1 MEPHPTSA
9 LHASDS
15 ADASARPR
23 AASRR
28 RFLTMLA
35 TGATAS
41 VSPPLLATA
50 SSEHDAD
57 AASQRGYC
65 HTEHIGKYYM
75 TARL

>member
-1 MEPHPTSA
+1 
-9 LHASDS
+9 
-15 ADASARPR
+15 
-23 AASRR
+23 
-28 RFLTMLA
+28 MLA